1 MPGSVEPANAVRTRP
16 LRGSFLWV
24 RAPGSTSGAGWA
36 GVPVGERCHLVPAT
50 GVGILCPRLWRSCV
64 GVAVGYPRRHTGYG
78 IPRRSR
84 PMGQGWTEERPPM
97 GSGIPPISSV
107 AAWLIR
113 VGGLSVVSPTG
124 EPREPCSRHGVVKG
138 GGACFRINT
147 WRVFRGRA
155 LIEGRP
161 ARSSV
166 SSLQSLVTT
175 GLKPSLAD

>member
-1 MPGSVEPANAVRTRP
+1 MPGSVEPAEAAGPDRLGEVSCGSVRLVLPAGLDVSRCAG
-16 LRGSFLWV
+16 RGALP
-24 RAPGSTSGAGWA
+24 PGPCYWRRHS
-36 GVPVGERCHLVPAT
+36 LPA
-50 GVGILCPRLWRSCV
+50 S
-64 GVAVGYPRRHTGYG
+64 VAVVRQCGCGRYPRRHTGYG

-147 WRVFRGRA
+147 WRVVRGRA
-155 LIEGRP
+155 LIKAVLRGR
-161 ARSSV
+161 
-166 SSLQSLVTT
+166 Q
-175 GLKPSLAD
+175 

>member
-1 MPGSVEPANAVRTRP
+1 
-16 LRGSFLWV
+16 
-24 RAPGSTSGAGWA
+24 
-36 GVPVGERCHLVPAT
+36 
-50 GVGILCPRLWRSCV
+50 
-64 GVAVGYPRRHTGYG
+64 
-78 IPRRSR
+78 
-84 PMGQGWTEERPPM
+84 M

-155 LIEGRP
+155 LIRP
-161 ARSSV
+161 SCAVVCELPADLGYNGVVARSR
-166 SSLQSLVTT
+166 
-175 GLKPSLAD
+175 GL

>member
-1 MPGSVEPANAVRTRP
+1 
-16 LRGSFLWV
+16 
-24 RAPGSTSGAGWA
+24 
-36 GVPVGERCHLVPAT
+36 
-50 GVGILCPRLWRSCV
+50 
-64 GVAVGYPRRHTGYG
+64 
-78 IPRRSR
+78 
-84 PMGQGWTEERPPM
+84 M

-155 LIEGRP
+155 LIKAVLRGRP
-161 ARSSV
+161 
-166 SSLQSLVTT
+166 
-175 GLKPSLAD
+175 